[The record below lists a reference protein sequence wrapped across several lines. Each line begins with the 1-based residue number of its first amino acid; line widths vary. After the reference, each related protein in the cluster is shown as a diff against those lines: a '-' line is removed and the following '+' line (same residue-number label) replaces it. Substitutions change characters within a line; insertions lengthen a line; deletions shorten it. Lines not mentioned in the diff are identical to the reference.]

1 MSSAA
6 FGVTQLER
14 FTSKNGNLW
23 KARGLQARMNTMK
36 TDRTPFQILV
46 LPFRAGTSGT
56 FEYAILKRSDHD
68 YWQGIAGGGEGEE
81 SPLEAAKR
89 ESLEEANIP
98 VQSTF
103 LKLDSFATVPACHFP
118 AGSSWPPET
127 YVIPEY
133 TFGVD
138 TRGAELRFSQEHS
151 ELKWCPYEQ
160 ASRLLK
166 WDSNKNALWE
176 LNERLN
182 HHKKL

>member
-1 MSSAA
+1 
-6 FGVTQLER
+6 
-14 FTSKNGNLW
+14 
-23 KARGLQARMNTMK
+23 MNTMK

-46 LPFRAGTSGT
+46 LPFRGTTSGT

-151 ELKWCPYEQ
+151 ELKWYPYEE